1 MEEFLA
7 ALEALLKEIPE
18 GDRPRIIAKYR
29 EYFDLSMHMG
39 KSEEEIAA
47 FLGSP
52 KNVARLAVADYLV
65 EQAEG
70 NSTFKNIYKAVI
82 SSIGL
87 GVFNLA
93 FFFGPFLGLS
103 GALLILFFAG
113 LAVSFAGI
121 EVLLGVFAYPSLP
134 AIIYL
139 PPDLFADSITRMGTF
154 FASLGLIALGLLL
167 IIGDY
172 ILLGIFYRGTLK
184 HLRFHLSDLAKGD
197 F

>member
-1 MEEFLA
+1 MEEFLT
-7 ALEALLKEIPE
+7 ALEPLLKEIPE
-18 GDRPRIIAKYR
+18 RDRPAVIEKYR
-29 EYFDLSMHMG
+29 EYFDISMRMG
-39 KSEEEIAA
+39 KTEEEIVA

-52 KNVARLAVADYLV
+52 KIAARFAVADYLV

-70 NSTFKNIYKAVI
+70 NSTFKNISKAVI

-93 FFFGPFLGLS
+93 FFLGPFLGMS

-113 LAVSFAGI
+113 LAISFFGI
-121 EVLLGVFAYPSLP
+121 EVLIGVFAYPSLP
-134 AIIYL
+134 TIISL
-139 PPDLFADSITRMGTF
+139 PPDLFADSITKMGTF
-154 FASLGLIALGLLL
+154 FASLGLVAFGLLF